1 MPDINIP
8 KDALSVKNMRYIQS
22 LTWKERIDLMGG
34 FITVYIVP
42 LALLGIL
49 LLGAEKLFERIIL

>member
-1 MPDINIP
+1 
-8 KDALSVKNMRYIQS
+8 MRYIQS
-22 LTWKERIDLMGG
+22 LTWTERIDLMGG